1 MRRKKQWVWNWVVES
16 FHTHKYKLPWWK
28 VLLARKREI
37 IYRLIIGDGE
47 VINLALAWD
56 GMGPNQR
63 QTA

>member
-1 MRRKKQWVWNWVVES
+1 VVES

-47 VINLALAWD
+47 VIKLALAWD